1 MVRKICLSV
10 LTLLSSAMAM
20 AQLSQDSTV
29 TIIDGMKVPLV
40 ERKYVAPTHFQDN
53 WFIGTYGGV
62 TSNFGSDDSHAG
74 FFRIMGPAA
83 AITVGKEITP
93 VSELRLQ
100 INYNR
105 NTGVTDDKFNE
116 NDYFNAS
123 GFNARDFEH
132 ERFRWN
138 TFGINIDYMP
148 NFTNLLFGFRE
159 KRIFH
164 FKGLVGLGGSVSS
177 GYTTDKFAN
186 ALDRDNSHGAQL
198 ENNDKYDSRRRS
210 LIQIRAGLAGTFLL
224 SPNWHL
230 NVEAVENF
238 LDNSFDSN
246 PTTKN
251 TWDGHLDVMV
261 GVSYHFK
268 NKGGVNP
275 GFYYPRHDM
284 SVYKKKMELAQ
295 NIRQKADKR
304 KKEVAEMPAEV
315 IDINAHVMY
324 TLIAFDEGET
334 TVDRLQQTNIYTTA
348 NAWAKAPKSIIY
360 ITNST
365 GQDNK
370 LFQKRAEAIKD
381 ILLERYEIPAAVI
394 KIVASEK
401 DIRPTGDYIEF
412 IVND

>member
-53 WFIGTYGGV
+53 WYIGTYGGV

-93 VSELRLQ
+93 VSEIRLQ
-100 INYNR
+100 VNYNR
-105 NTGVTDDKFNE
+105 NTGVTDDTFAALGKGDMN
-116 NDYFNAS
+116 
-123 GFNARDFEH
+123 H

-138 TFGINIDYMP
+138 TFGLNFDYMP
-148 NFTNLLFGFRE
+148 NFTNLLLGFRE
-159 KRIFH
+159 NRFFH
-164 FKGLVGLGGSVSS
+164 FKGLLGLGGSVSS
-177 GYTTDKFAN
+177 GYTTNKFAK
-186 ALDRDNSHGAQL
+186 ALKKDNSHSVQL

-210 LIQIRAGLAGTFLL
+210 LIQIRAGLAGEFRL

-251 TWDGHLDVMV
+251 IWDGHLDIMV
-261 GVSYHFK
+261 GVTYHFK
-268 NKGGVNP
+268 NKGGVNS

-304 KKEVAEMPAEV
+304 VKEIKETPAEV